1 MGIDGDMREKTKKCW
16 KIENTKTP
24 TTQAVSAQ
32 ELTPPSNFLKNRY
45 ICSNTPFTNIRTQI
59 WGETRETSSVIRYVF
74 AFLECSMHISTGLD
88 DASGEGVT

>member
-1 MGIDGDMREKTKKCW
+1 MGIDGDMREKNKEML
-16 KIENTKTP
+16 ENRKYKTP

-45 ICSNTPFTNIRTQI
+45 ICSNTPFTNISPQI

-74 AFLECSMHISTGLD
+74 SFSESSMHISTGLD